1 MITRIGRHSGQSE
14 AEYIHDQNQRRTED
28 QLLHLTHQAHPL
40 ETFEQ
45 QRIVLAVIHFFSKH
59 YHEPI
64 TIPDLSRPLGISLL
78 HIETAFDLYKGK
90 TAHQSLLEYRL
101 NRLCDLIGS
110 DPSQE
115 IEQQISHCG
124 LRSTPG
130 SNESAFSETDER
142 FVACFGI
149 GLVEYH
155 QQCSLATAAR
165 LKRQSGYDSP
175 SDDERLGE
183 NPQAGKLQT
192 RFHDHPR
199 PVLVRSMADR
209 EP

>member
-90 TAHQSLLEYRL
+90 TAYQSLLEYRL
-101 NRLCDLIGS
+101 NRLCDLICR

-115 IEQQISHCG
+115 IAQQISHCG
-124 LRSTPG
+124 LRTTPG
-130 SNESAFSETDER
+130 SDASSFNETNHR
-142 FVACFGI
+142 FIACFGI
-149 GLVEYH
+149 DLVEYH
-155 QQCSLATAAR
+155 QQCFLATAAR
-165 LKRQSGYDSP
+165 LQHQAHRDSP
-175 SDDERLGE
+175 EDDEFLGDIPRV
-183 NPQAGKLQT
+183 NVLMT
-192 RFHDHPR
+192 RFHDHP
-199 PVLVRSMADR
+199 
-209 EP
+209 